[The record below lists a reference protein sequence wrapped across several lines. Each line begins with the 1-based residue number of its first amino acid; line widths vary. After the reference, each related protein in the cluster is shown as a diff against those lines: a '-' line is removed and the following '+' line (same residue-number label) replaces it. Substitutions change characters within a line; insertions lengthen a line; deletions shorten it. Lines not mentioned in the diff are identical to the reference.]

1 MSESESSRTDDSQRN
16 VIGIVRGS
24 GAVQWLFIDG
34 SRFQVAGVFLA
45 GGFVILLGAILF
57 FGVDLDGSRMVWLFG
72 GLIDAIV
79 SLTTIVL
86 TINQLILS
94 RQFGSPTDLYDRL
107 EDRIDF
113 RDHVEDQIGA
123 SIVPSQPGG
132 FIRVLFRTLRGRA
145 IELGRLD
152 TDHDERLRAVLDKY
166 VETITEQARETEEKL
181 ENQPFEMAGLLTL
194 LDYDD
199 SWQFYT
205 TRRLQTIYG
214 DSLTNPEIQ
223 LVDDV
228 RDLLKY
234 LDTARQ
240 YFKTLYLQRELS
252 QLSRAIIYTGS
263 LSILTMVLVLM
274 IYRNKWMV
282 SVEYVFLAVILSVA
296 TVITLSPIAVLFSY
310 ILRIATVTRRT
321 VVFGPFTPKEEQEID
336 SDWNL

>member
-1 MSESESSRTDDSQRN
+1 MSKSEASRTDDSQRN
-16 VIGIVRGS
+16 VIGVVRGS
-24 GAVQWLFIDG
+24 GAVQWVFLDG
-34 SRFQVAGVFLA
+34 SRFRVAGVLM
-45 GGFVILLGAILF
+45 GGTFGILLGAILF
-57 FGVDLDGSRMVWLFG
+57 FRVDLDGSRMVWVFS

-94 RQFGSPTDLYDRL
+94 RQFGSPTSLYDRL

-113 RDHVEDQIGA
+113 REQVEDQMGA
-123 SIVPSQPGG
+123 AIVPSQPGG
-132 FIRVLFRTLRGRA
+132 FVRVLFRTLRGRA
-145 IELGRLD
+145 IELGSLD

-166 VETITEQARETEEKL
+166 VETITEQARETEAQL
-181 ENQPFEMAGLLTL
+181 EDQPFEMAGVLTL

-205 TRRLQTIYG
+205 TRRLQNIYG
-214 DSLTNPEIQ
+214 DSLTETETQ
-223 LVDDV
+223 LVDDIHGS
-228 RDLLKY
+228 LKY

-263 LSILTMVLVLM
+263 ASILTMVLVLM
-274 IYRNKWMV
+274 IYRNEWMV
-282 SVEYVFLAVILSVA
+282 SVEYVVLAVILSVA
-296 TVITLSPIAVLFSY
+296 TVVTLSPVAVLFSY

-321 VVFGPFTPKEEQEID
+321 VIFGPFTPQEEQEID